1 MLTLLLGLS
10 TAFAGNPEARGLTVE
25 SASDLRLRL
34 RNAEAA
40 VTSGR
45 TAEAAALFN
54 DTIDDAVRLNQ
65 RGLLLARALDGLAE
79 LEYAQQ
85 RLPEAESLYLR
96 SIPLFRELLGPDQPR
111 LAISLHNLG
120 VLYLEQQRFEQA
132 AHELKQ
138 ALEIWVKVYGSES
151 HQAMNTRRALQRTSS
166 E

>member
-1 MLTLLLGLS
+1 MLTLLLGLP
-10 TAFAGNPEARGLTVE
+10 TAHAVNPEARGLTVE
-25 SASDLRLRL
+25 SAADLRSRL

-40 VTSGR
+40 VTAGR

-79 LEYAQQ
+79 LEFASQ
-85 RLPEAESLYLR
+85 RLSEAESLYLR

-120 VLYLEQQRFEQA
+120 VLHLEQQRFEQA
-132 AHELKQ
+132 AHELKE
-138 ALEIWVKVYGSES
+138 ALAIWVKVYGIES
-151 HQAMNTRRALQRTSS
+151 PQAQNTRRAFQQAST